1 MEMDPSNKEVEGL
14 INCLD
19 DLPLLLGKVK
29 VETNNK
35 SRYQSKYS
43 IQSSCVSLTLS
54 NFIVH
59 GPNYSFQVGLA
70 LNGQDPSSRNQY
82 QNRRLAFQTKKVL
95 EKLSTLPESKNVQR
109 RSVQENARAAKE
121 ALLKFKKS
129 GINLN
134 SFYKQYD
141 TSKSGNLTYK
151 DFSDILLSMSTG
163 IGREDACFL
172 ASNID
177 RHKSGYIE
185 YDKLIKSLDQ
195 VERAA
200 SPRAGSNTSGSFSTN
215 NAGAERS
222 NYAYNNNDD
231 VPIVLESP
239 AAVNTKTAREEPV
252 EEKRTMSATPSTTFN
267 RISSNIDDFSTYSM
281 SPRVY
286 TLDPNT
292 KTKIKMD
299 NLSSPTGT
307 GRRFYYE
314 NPATAMTSTLKE
326 RTQPYYIDPPYAEVK
341 EERKKKR
348 SSSAPPRSSSASNSS
363 RVLAN
368 QTESPKNT
376 NNEEKSFSISN
387 DLDLSNSTSLKRAL
401 QNTRRRKDDDNSS
414 TASKSNL
421 PLKNPLTKLRE
432 NLNERSTSLLQNEN
446 KTLENNLMYQIKG
459 KYNNLKF
466 IMSQQDR
473 SKSGKINLQEFKRSL
488 ARLGV
493 QLTQQQMEKLFAIN
507 LPSSSVNNTSSTANN
522 KSSDEN
528 TEENNNN
535 LNRKNIQQHFYYNHQ
550 SNNHFFNTS
559 SININDKEKCID
571 INNFVS
577 GMEERVKSSLFEHI
591 SQDISVNGNKLNQ
604 FIEKQENLKISKKVA
619 NTLNGLTRPEKCFD
633 ALYPSNCG
641 YLTVDQLTQSLKA
654 VGTDITPNEVEVITQ
669 KLTKGPRGEISLTD
683 FQKNLMNSISTL
695 EKDAEEKKKEIYL
708 KNNSKYNSRTYQ
720 SSIVLGDAGQE
731 FETNY
736 SQVRAKDAYTVK
748 TSKEWS
754 HLQKNLQ
761 KNYSKILNVFSE
773 NGSASQDPTS
783 EKQNRNLQRQKSIA
797 NSLQENEVVD
807 VSVDQLQ
814 KKLIK
819 EGIILGN
826 DDFVSL
832 QSQIYRKLYSEN
844 RLPASNGS
852 SQNNTGN
859 NNNNNAKPKITV
871 DDFCEVVGI
880 PVRRNGKN
888 NRVGKKK
895 IFFYVFVPFFNLD
908 FVYLF

>member
-1 MEMDPSNKEVEGL
+1 
-14 INCLD
+14 
-19 DLPLLLGKVK
+19 
-29 VETNNK
+29 
-35 SRYQSKYS
+35 
-43 IQSSCVSLTLS
+43 
-54 NFIVH
+54 
-59 GPNYSFQVGLA
+59 
-70 LNGQDPSSRNQY
+70 
-82 QNRRLAFQTKKVL
+82 L

-195 VERAA
+195 VERTA
-200 SPRAGSNTSGSFSTN
+200 SPRAGLNMSGSFSTN

-222 NYAYNNNDD
+222 NYSYNNNDD
-231 VPIVLESP
+231 VSVVPESST
-239 AAVNTKTAREEPV
+239 AVNTKTVREEQV
-252 EEKRTMSATPSTTFN
+252 EEQKTMSVTPSTTFN
-267 RISSNIDDFSTYSM
+267 RISSNTDDYSTYNI

-286 TLDPNT
+286 SLDPNT

-326 RTQPYYIDPPYAEVK
+326 RTQPYYIDPPLAEVK

-348 SSSAPPRSSSASNSS
+348 SSSAPPRSSASSNSS

-368 QTESPKNT
+368 QTETTKNT
-376 NNEEKSFSISN
+376 NDEEKSFSISN

-401 QNTRRRKDDDNSS
+401 ENTRRRKDDDNSS
-414 TASKSNL
+414 TTSKSSL

-446 KTLENNLMYQIKG
+446 KTLENNLMYQVKG

-507 LPSSSVNNTSSTANN
+507 LPSSSANNTSSTVPVNS
-522 KSSDEN
+522 KSADEN

-577 GMEERVKSSLFEHI
+577 GLEERVKSSLFEHI

-619 NTLNGLTRPEKCFD
+619 NTLNRLTQPEKCFD

-669 KLTKGPRGEISLTD
+669 KLTKGPKGEISLSD

-708 KNNSKYNSRTYQ
+708 KNNSKYNNRTYQ

-736 SQVRAKDAYTVK
+736 SQIRAKDAYSVK
-748 TSKEWS
+748 SSKEWS

-773 NGSASQDPTS
+773 NGSGAQDPTS
-783 EKQNRNLQRQKSIA
+783 EKQNRNVQRQKSIA

-832 QSQIYRKLYSEN
+832 QSQIYQKLYSEN
-844 RLPASNGS
+844 RLPANDGN

-859 NNNNNAKPKITV
+859 NNNTNAKPKITV

-888 NRVGKKK
+888 NRVGKKNSD
-895 IFFYVFVPFFNLD
+895 ILDLFVRFFKF
-908 FVYLF
+908 